1 MLACLFSSNRQ
12 CLVQVLDARD
22 PLRYRSEDLESYSVH
37 LHPTKGSVLL
47 LNKAD
52 LLPAALRSAWAD
64 YFDQAGV
71 EYVFWSA
78 KAGIDSLTA
87 PGECLPVSPWDE
99 FWQWQVAVFWQKQ
112 RVFCHV
118 FEHMGR
124 HKQAKCLHRQHL
136 LLLKEKHSPKPAGRL
151 VSCRPG

>member
-1 MLACLFSSNRQ
+1 MYADYSIVLACLFSSNCQ

-52 LLPAALRSAWAD
+52 LLPATLRSAWAD

-87 PGECLPVSPWDE
+87 PGECLTVSSWTS
-99 FWQWQVAVFWQKQ
+99 FGSGKWQAFGKNSKYFVMF
-112 RVFCHV
+112 
-118 FEHMGR
+118 
-124 HKQAKCLHRQHL
+124 LH
-136 LLLKEKHSPKPAGRL
+136 EWET
-151 VSCRPG
+151 

>member
-1 MLACLFSSNRQ
+1 M
-12 CLVQVLDARD
+12 LDARD
-22 PLRYRSEDLESYSVH
+22 PLRYRSEDLEAYSLD

-64 YFDQAGV
+64 YFEGQGV

-87 PGECLPVSPWDE
+87 AGEFHGLDQLTLLVG
-99 FWQWQVAVFWQKQ
+99 QAVT
-112 RVFCHV
+112 
-118 FEHMGR
+118 
-124 HKQAKCLHRQHL
+124 LHL
-136 LLLKEKHSPKPAGRL
+136 SELEMCS
-151 VSCRPG
+151 S

>member
-1 MLACLFSSNRQ
+1 MRSLHKVTHTCL
-12 CLVQVLDARD
+12 LQVLDARD
-22 PLRYRSEDLESYSVH
+22 PLRYSSEDLESYSVQ

-64 YFDQAGV
+64 YFDQAAV

-87 PGECLPVSPWDE
+87 QGKFMTLQPACE
-99 FWQWQVAVFWQKQ
+99 
-112 RVFCHV
+112 
-118 FEHMGR
+118 
-124 HKQAKCLHRQHL
+124 L
-136 LLLKEKHSPKPAGRL
+136 L
-151 VSCRPG
+151 V

>member
-1 MLACLFSSNRQ
+1 MLNDAYFALRRACCMQASYVE
-12 CLVQVLDARD
+12 CLTCTTTMQHVYCISLMRSLHEIPHTCLLQVLDARD
-22 PLRYRSEDLESYSVH
+22 PLRYRSEDLESYSVQ

-64 YFDQAGV
+64 YFDEAAV

-87 PGECLPVSPWDE
+87 QGIVTL
-99 FWQWQVAVFWQKQ
+99 Q
-112 RVFCHV
+112 
-118 FEHMGR
+118 
-124 HKQAKCLHRQHL
+124 
-136 LLLKEKHSPKPAGRL
+136 PA
-151 VSCRPG
+151 CA

>member
-1 MLACLFSSNRQ
+1 MMFTLHSGAHAVCRLISVECMTHMATMQHVYCISPMRSLHKVTHTCL
-12 CLVQVLDARD
+12 LQVLDARD
-22 PLRYRSEDLESYSVH
+22 PLRYRSEDLESYSVQ

-64 YFDQAGV
+64 YFDQAAV

-87 PGECLPVSPWDE
+87 QGKFMTLQPACE
-99 FWQWQVAVFWQKQ
+99 
-112 RVFCHV
+112 
-118 FEHMGR
+118 
-124 HKQAKCLHRQHL
+124 L
-136 LLLKEKHSPKPAGRL
+136 L
-151 VSCRPG
+151 V

>member
-1 MLACLFSSNRQ
+1 MG
-12 CLVQVLDARD
+12 VQVLDARD
-22 PLRYRSEDLESYSVH
+22 PLRYRSEDLEAYSLD

-64 YFDQAGV
+64 YFDGQGL

-87 PGECLPVSPWDE
+87 PGELS
-99 FWQWQVAVFWQKQ
+99 
-112 RVFCHV
+112 
-118 FEHMGR
+118 
-124 HKQAKCLHRQHL
+124 
-136 LLLKEKHSPKPAGRL
+136 SN
-151 VSCRPG
+151 SS

>member
-1 MLACLFSSNRQ
+1 MYDIHSKKAACILHQPERIVHEIPNE
-12 CLVQVLDARD
+12 CLLQVLDARD

-64 YFDQAGV
+64 YFDEAAV

-87 PGECLPVSPWDE
+87 QGKFVTL
-99 FWQWQVAVFWQKQ
+99 Q
-112 RVFCHV
+112 
-118 FEHMGR
+118 
-124 HKQAKCLHRQHL
+124 
-136 LLLKEKHSPKPAGRL
+136 PACEL
-151 VSCRPG
+151 FV

>member
-1 MLACLFSSNRQ
+1 MNKIQASLCCIHPFLFNTIETFGALTLAL
-12 CLVQVLDARD
+12 QVLDARD
-22 PLRYRSEDLESYSVH
+22 PLRYRSVDLEGYSVA

-64 YFDQAGV
+64 YFEQQGA

-87 PGECLPVSPWDE
+87 PGQS
-99 FWQWQVAVFWQKQ
+99 
-112 RVFCHV
+112 
-118 FEHMGR
+118 
-124 HKQAKCLHRQHL
+124 
-136 LLLKEKHSPKPAGRL
+136 
-151 VSCRPG
+151 

>member
-1 MLACLFSSNRQ
+1 MLHAGLSAECMTCTATMQLVGCISLLGSLHKVTHTCL
-12 CLVQVLDARD
+12 LQVLDARD

-64 YFDQAGV
+64 YFDQAAV

-87 PGECLPVSPWDE
+87 QGKFVTLQPAWE
-99 FWQWQVAVFWQKQ
+99 
-112 RVFCHV
+112 
-118 FEHMGR
+118 
-124 HKQAKCLHRQHL
+124 L
-136 LLLKEKHSPKPAGRL
+136 L
-151 VSCRPG
+151 V

>member
-1 MLACLFSSNRQ
+1 MYDIHSNNAACILYQPAGSLHKVTHT
-12 CLVQVLDARD
+12 CLSQVLDARD

-64 YFDQAGV
+64 YFDEAAV

-87 PGECLPVSPWDE
+87 QGMV
-99 FWQWQVAVFWQKQ
+99 VT
-112 RVFCHV
+112 
-118 FEHMGR
+118 
-124 HKQAKCLHRQHL
+124 LH
-136 LLLKEKHSPKPAGRL
+136 PAWEML
-151 VSCRPG
+151 A

>member
-1 MLACLFSSNRQ
+1 MA
-12 CLVQVLDARD
+12 
-22 PLRYRSEDLESYSVH
+22 

-64 YFDQAGV
+64 YFEEQGV

-87 PGECLPVSPWDE
+87 PGEP
-99 FWQWQVAVFWQKQ
+99 
-112 RVFCHV
+112 
-118 FEHMGR
+118 
-124 HKQAKCLHRQHL
+124 
-136 LLLKEKHSPKPAGRL
+136 
-151 VSCRPG
+151 